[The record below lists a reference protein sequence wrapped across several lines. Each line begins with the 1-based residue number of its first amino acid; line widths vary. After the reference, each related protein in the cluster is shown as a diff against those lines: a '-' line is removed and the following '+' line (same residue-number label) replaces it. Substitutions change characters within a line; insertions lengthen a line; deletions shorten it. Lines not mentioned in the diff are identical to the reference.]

1 VSATY
6 AVGFSEHPLAAHGIG
21 EAIGQ
26 IADTLDG
33 QSVSAAVV
41 FVTAPHIDEFDNLV
55 GTIMQSLQ
63 PDALVAV
70 TAVAVLGGGRE
81 AEEVPAVSVWA
92 ASGVDAVPLRF
103 EVLRGPEGPIV
114 TGLDPLDGAVGQLVL
129 LTDPFTFP
137 TDVLIQELLQRA
149 PELLVVGGMASA
161 ARGPGGN
168 RLSLNGTTSTTGAVA
183 LLLPGSPGA
192 ESGCSTIVSQGCRPV
207 GSPFTVTAARD
218 NHILELGGEPAIQR
232 LNAMAKDASPEEREL
247 MQRGLHVGFVI
258 NEQKLDFDRGDFLI
272 RGVMGF
278 ERETGAVVV
287 GDRIPV
293 GAIVQ
298 FQVRDAATADE
309 DLHDL
314 MSTQDAQSAL
324 VFTCNG
330 RGVGLFGE
338 PNHDA
343 GVITEA
349 LDGAPIAGM
358 FCAGEIGPVGG
369 RNFLHGFTA
378 SILLFDG

>member
-1 VSATY
+1 MSPAF
-6 AVGFSEHPLAAHGIG
+6 AVGFSEHPLAAHGVG

-26 IADTLDG
+26 IADQLGTEP
-33 QSVSAAVV
+33 VSTVAA
-41 FVTAPHIDEFDNLV
+41 FVTAEHIAEFDNLV
-55 GTIMQSLQ
+55 GTIMRSLE
-63 PDALVAV
+63 PNALVAV

-81 AEEVPAVSVWA
+81 AEEVPAISVWA
-92 ASGVDAVPLRF
+92 AAGLDAAPIRL
-103 EVLRGPEGPIV
+103 EALSGPEGPII
-114 TGLDPLDGAVGQLVL
+114 TGLDELDGASGQLVL

-137 TDVLIQELLQRA
+137 TDVFIDELHRRA
-149 PELLVVGGMASA
+149 PDVLVVGGMASA

-168 RLSLNGTTSTTGAVA
+168 RLSLNGTTTTTGAVA
-183 LLLPGSPGA
+183 LFLPGEPPTAQSA
-192 ESGCSTIVSQGCRPV
+192 TIVSQGCRPV
-207 GSPFTVTAARD
+207 GSAFTVTAARN
-218 NHILELGGEPAIQR
+218 NHILELGGEPAIKR
-232 LNAMAKDASPEEREL
+232 LNAMVEAATPEEREL
-247 MQRGLHVGFVI
+247 MRGGLHVGFVI

-278 ERETGAVVV
+278 DRETGAVVV
-287 GDRIPV
+287 GDQIPV
-293 GAIVQ
+293 GSIVQ

-314 MSTQDAQSAL
+314 MANQSAQSAL

-330 RGVGLFGE
+330 RGARLFGE

-343 GVITEA
+343 GMISEA
-349 LDGAPIAGM
+349 LAGAPVAGM

-378 SILLFDG
+378 SILLIDQ